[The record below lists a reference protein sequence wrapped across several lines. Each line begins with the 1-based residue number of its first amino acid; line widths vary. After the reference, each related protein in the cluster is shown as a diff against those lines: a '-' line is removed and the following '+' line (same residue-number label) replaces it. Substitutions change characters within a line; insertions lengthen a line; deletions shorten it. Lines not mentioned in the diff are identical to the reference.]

1 MKKIVS
7 FSTIPSRIEKMEEV
21 IASICYQSL
30 MPDEIILWIP
40 KYYSRLEDSIKAIPD
55 YFNKYPVTIKESPE
69 DYGPFTKL
77 RPSLDYCDDNDIIVT
92 CDDDIIY
99 PHKWFENLVT
109 FSNKFPDNAICYRA
123 RRLKQK
129 GKRLNYNRSELVFG
143 SGDKEYDFV
152 DLITGTRGA
161 LYKKRF
167 FTDYIYTN
175 DYRKMFMVDDIWI
188 NGNLAMAG
196 TKCIVIPNPGFK
208 EDKTIEMELYNI
220 DSLYQHNK
228 DGLNNTNGLNF
239 FKEYFK

>member
-7 FSTIPSRIEKMEEV
+7 FSTIPLRIEKMEDV
-21 IASICYQSL
+21 IASICNQSL

-40 KYYSRLEDSIKAIPD
+40 KYYSRLKDSIKKIPD
-55 YFNKYPVTIKESPE
+55 YLNKYPVIIKESPE

-92 CDDDIIY
+92 CDDDILY
-99 PHKWFENLVT
+99 PQKWFENLVT
-109 FSNKFPDNAICYRA
+109 YSAKFPDNAICYRG
-123 RRLKQK
+123 RRLTK
-129 GKRLNYNRSELVFG
+129 KRRRINYNRSEVVFG

-152 DLITGTRGA
+152 DLITGTRGV

-167 FTDYIYTN
+167 FTDYMYTN
-175 DYRKMFMVDDIWI
+175 DYKKMYMVDDIWI

-196 TKCIVIPNPGFK
+196 TKSIVIPNPGFK
-208 EDKTIEMELYNI
+208 EDETIEMELYNI
-220 DSLYQHNK
+220 DSLYEHNK
-228 DGLNNTNGLNF
+228 DGSNNTNGLDF